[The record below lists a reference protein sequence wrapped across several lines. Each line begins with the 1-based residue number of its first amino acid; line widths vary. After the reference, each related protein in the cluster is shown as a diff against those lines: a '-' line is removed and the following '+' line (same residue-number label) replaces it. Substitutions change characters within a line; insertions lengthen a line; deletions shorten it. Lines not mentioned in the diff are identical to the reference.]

1 MGSMADVNTPE
12 KTLEANE
19 GVNQVTGVPVVAGT
33 LPEVAG
39 EHAAM
44 PDPKSPPAGKG
55 DKPDEADVEIL
66 ELPGSDRKRE
76 KSPEI
81 ERGDVKR
88 LCATLETQLP
98 SVLEE
103 LHEGYKLTA
112 ESLEAVKERTALD
125 KQMQKDLSELARSHG
140 SEHIS
145 QKYFLSIMQENLKRA
160 ENLEW
165 QVGGPKGEANT
176 SLKSISNKILHG
188 SSNSYQGRAQGPA
201 WRDA

>member
-19 GVNQVTGVPVVAGT
+19 GVNQVTAVPVVEGS

-44 PDPKSPPAGKG
+44 PDPKSPTEGKG

-98 SVLEE
+98 SVLPN
-103 LHEGYKLTA
+103 
-112 ESLEAVKERTALD
+112 RP
-125 KQMQKDLSELARSHG
+125 
-140 SEHIS
+140 
-145 QKYFLSIMQENLKRA
+145 N
-160 ENLEW
+160 
-165 QVGGPKGEANT
+165 
-176 SLKSISNKILHG
+176 
-188 SSNSYQGRAQGPA
+188 
-201 WRDA
+201 

>member
-19 GVNQVTGVPVVAGT
+19 GVNQVAGVPVVAGT

-44 PDPKSPPAGKG
+44 PTPSHH
-55 DKPDEADVEIL
+55 
-66 ELPGSDRKRE
+66 RQE
-76 KSPEI
+76 KVISLMRLTWKFWNFQGAI
-81 ERGDVKR
+81 ARGRSHLRSSVVTVKR

-98 SVLEE
+98 SVLEK

-112 ESLEAVKERTALD
+112 ESLEAVKERTTLD

-145 QKYFLSIMQENLKRA
+145 QKYFLSIMQESLKR
-160 ENLEW
+160 
-165 QVGGPKGEANT
+165 GPKAW
-176 SLKSISNKILHG
+176 S
-188 SSNSYQGRAQGPA
+188 GR
-201 WRDA
+201 